1 MNSAA
6 PTRIFGIR
14 MGLDPKIIVVV
25 LIGVAALLFWYNSR
39 GDEEGSVPATAARSS
54 ATTTSPIVVGRVP
67 GAGAAAIRR
76 STKTAD
82 HGTLKLRPID
92 ATHGDVDPTLRLDLL
107 ARLQSVTPIGNA
119 RNLFQMG
126 AAPLTDA
133 AGRPIQHPIIPIK
146 PVAPAPPP
154 TPAVAIVNIPL
165 KYYGF
170 AKPIGTGE
178 SNRGF
183 FLDGDNIVI
192 ASEGEVVKQK
202 YLIVELTPTSARVED
217 TELKQ
222 GKPLPLEP
230 EARDQYNPA
239 AAAAVAVGVDQ

>member
-6 PTRIFGIR
+6 QTKIFGIR

-39 GDEEGSVPATAARSS
+39 GDEEGGVPASTARPPTAA
-54 ATTTSPIVVGRVP
+54 TPPIAAGRAP
-67 GAGAAAIRR
+67 TPGAAAMRR
-76 STKTAD
+76 STKTGD
-82 HGTLKLRPID
+82 HGTLRLRPVD

-107 ARLQSVTPIGNA
+107 ARLQSVTPSGNA

-133 AGRPIQHPIIPIK
+133 AGRPIAHPIIPVK
-146 PVAPAPPP
+146 PVAPPPTP

-183 FLDGDNIVI
+183 FLDGDNILI
-192 ASEGEVVKQK
+192 ASEGEVVKDR
-202 YLIVELTPTSARVED
+202 YLIVELTATSARVED
-217 TELKQ
+217 TQLKQ

-230 EARDQYNPA
+230 EAKDQYSPT
-239 AAAAVAVGVDQ
+239 AAVAVGVDQ

>member
-1 MNSAA
+1 
-6 PTRIFGIR
+6 
-14 MGLDPKIIVVV
+14 
-25 LIGVAALLFWYNSR
+25 
-39 GDEEGSVPATAARSS
+39 
-54 ATTTSPIVVGRVP
+54 
-67 GAGAAAIRR
+67 
-76 STKTAD
+76 
-82 HGTLKLRPID
+82 
-92 ATHGDVDPTLRLDLL
+92 
-107 ARLQSVTPIGNA
+107 
-119 RNLFQMG
+119 
-126 AAPLTDA
+126 
-133 AGRPIQHPIIPIK
+133 
-146 PVAPAPPP
+146 
-154 TPAVAIVNIPL
+154 L

-183 FLDGDNIVI
+183 FLDGDNILI